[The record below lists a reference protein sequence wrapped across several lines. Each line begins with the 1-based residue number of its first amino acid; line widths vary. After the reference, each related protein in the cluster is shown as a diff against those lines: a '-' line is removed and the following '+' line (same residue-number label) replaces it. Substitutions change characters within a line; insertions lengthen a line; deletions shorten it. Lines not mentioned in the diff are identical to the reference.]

1 MIDLNSSYKEAV
13 ENIQKW
19 FSRYTSE
26 EYPHKIVLNIM
37 YRAYTMETLYK
48 EYEDGTL
55 PHFNDLN
62 SSLLESQKMYSL
74 TALTKVR
81 DNLLHWLNSR
91 GGDYVGTV
99 CFNKLERLA
108 TKAENDKKALE
119 ELEFTYLFEY
129 LNDKCSLFWLGLTL
143 AGQSQTQAI
152 GLITGYMIEN
162 IPSFNY
168 EISKNVFQQLR
179 VGKYMNDNYIPFS
192 H

>member
-1 MIDLNSSYKEAV
+1 M
-13 ENIQKW
+13 
-19 FSRYTSE
+19 T
-26 EYPHKIVLNIM
+26 
-37 YRAYTMETLYK
+37 
-48 EYEDGTL
+48 
-55 PHFNDLN
+55 
-62 SSLLESQKMYSL
+62 
-74 TALTKVR
+74 
-81 DNLLHWLNSR
+81 SR
-91 GGDYVGTV
+91 GRENVGTV
-99 CFNKLERLA
+99 CYNKLERLA